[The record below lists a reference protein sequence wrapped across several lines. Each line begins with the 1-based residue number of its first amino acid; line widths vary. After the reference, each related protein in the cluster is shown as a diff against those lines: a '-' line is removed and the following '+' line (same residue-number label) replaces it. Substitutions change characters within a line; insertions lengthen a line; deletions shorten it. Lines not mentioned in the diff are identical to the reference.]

1 MTISLK
7 YGKSGPVTF
16 PFQLRVLGFLLG
28 LCAIVAVVKT
38 ASDTYQESKN
48 AKWPSVIATI
58 TQQSIQQSFEGR
70 YNTISVWHIESN
82 LRYRIDGQEV
92 TSSIRSRTGSSE
104 QRSLMRGW
112 ASQHP
117 PGTPLPVRYDPQ
129 HPKTVVPD
137 GGDMPQSGP
146 QALDD
151 LKLSLLFLLV
161 SIALVTAG
169 RMLQPQAEFMSDEK
183 AN

>member
-28 LCAIVAVVKT
+28 LCAIVVVVKT
-38 ASDTYQESKN
+38 AIDTYQESKN

-92 TSSIRSRTGSSE
+92 TSSIRSRTSSSE
-104 QRSLMRGW
+104 RSLMRGW

-129 HPKTVVPD
+129 HHKTVVPD

-146 QALDD
+146 QAPDD
-151 LKLSLLFLLV
+151 LKMSLLFLLA

-169 RMLQPQAEFMSDEK
+169 RLLEPRPEFMNAEK